1 MGVNK
6 VNNTNSYRL
15 IIILTLFL
23 VIQGCSSETPTPA
36 LIHPSLPI
44 PMSTETPTPIP
55 FSTPLPIELRQQINF
70 EYNAL
75 IGPFV
80 TEWLELNQLATDW
93 GRTDMHDLII
103 RMQEIRN
110 EIVQLEVDPS
120 LEKIHSQLILHM
132 DCQIAAH
139 AAFYDYEPGDYLS
152 IELIVEPVEL
162 LEEHEVIFERCSF
175 PVVE

>member
-1 MGVNK
+1 MDRLSTVKNSADLTFQKGEIIMNK
-6 VNNTNSYRL
+6 SKSCRL
-15 IIILTLFL
+15 IIILVLFL
-23 VIQGCSSETPTPA
+23 LIQGCS
-36 LIHPSLPI
+36 L
-44 PMSTETPTPIP
+44 ETPTPIP
-55 FSTPLPIELRQQINF
+55 FSTPLPEELRRQILI

-80 TEWLELNQLATDW
+80 TEWLEVSRLATEW
-93 GRTDMHDLII
+93 GRTDMLDLII

-110 EIVQLEVDPS
+110 EVVGLEVYPT
-120 LEKIHSQLILHM
+120 LEEGHSQLILHM

-139 AAFYDYEPGDYLS
+139 AVFIDPGYYS
-152 IELIVEPVEL
+152 IGGQIAKLVEL

>member
-1 MGVNK
+1 VNK
-6 VNNTNSYRL
+6 TNSFGM
-15 IIILTLFL
+15 IIILTLYL
-23 VIQGCSSETPTPA
+23 LIQGCSPETPTPNP
-36 LIHPSLPI
+36 IHPTLPI

-55 FSTPLPIELRQQINF
+55 FSTPLPEELIRQILR

-75 IGPFV
+75 IVPFF
-80 TEWLELNQLATDW
+80 TEWLEVNRLATEW
-93 GRTDMHDLII
+93 GRTDMLDLII

-110 EIVQLEVDPS
+110 DVVGLEVDP
-120 LEKIHSQLILHM
+120 EMEHNHSQLILHM

-139 AAFYDYEPGDYLS
+139 AAFIDPRKWDYIS
-152 IELIVEPVEL
+152 IEPIVESVEL